1 MAMLAGASIFISFL
15 GFAAFGIVLYYLALA
30 FLKMQSVGALRDPY
44 CMPIGAFIGTIS
56 TAWALSLGFVAADVW
71 GVNARADSAASKER
85 SAIHRLL
92 GTAHT
97 QVLNDAILRQAVEN
111 YRTLVIDG
119 EWGKGNNITPT
130 PDVENAILAIRI
142 AMQSIAMSDVPNPIV
157 SQLVNDFD
165 ELQDARNDRLAVA
178 NTSIDQY
185 KWYLVLMLT
194 LLSAATIAVTHADRP
209 RAGKKALILF
219 SLAASTSLWILA
231 IHSNPYDGV
240 GEIQPALL
248 LSSQKH

>member
-1 MAMLAGASIFISFL
+1 MALL
-15 GFAAFGIVLYYLALA
+15 
-30 FLKMQSVGALRDPY
+30 FLKMQSASAIRDPARV
-44 CMPIGAFIGTIS
+44 PLGAFIGTIS

-71 GVNARADSAASKER
+71 GVNARADTATSKER

-92 GTAHT
+92 GTAHE
-97 QVLNDAILRQAVEN
+97 QVLNNETLRQAVEN

-119 EWGKGNNITPT
+119 EWGKGNNIVPS
-130 PDVENAILAIRI
+130 PEVDKAILAIRI
-142 AMQSIAMSDVPNPIV
+142 AVQSIALSNVPGPIV

-185 KWYLVLMLT
+185 KWYLVLVLT
-194 LLSAATIAVTHADRP
+194 LLSAATVAAAHADRP
-209 RAGKKALILF
+209 RAGRKALLLF
-219 SLAASTSLWILA
+219 SLAASMSLWILA

-240 GEIQPALL
+240 GEIHPALL
-248 LSSQKH
+248 LSSQRS